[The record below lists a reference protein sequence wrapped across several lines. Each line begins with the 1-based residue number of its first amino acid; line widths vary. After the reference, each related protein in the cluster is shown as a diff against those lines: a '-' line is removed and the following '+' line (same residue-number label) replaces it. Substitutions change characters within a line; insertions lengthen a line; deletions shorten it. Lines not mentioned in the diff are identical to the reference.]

1 MRTWLHCAHLHMGG
15 EKMAKR
21 TGNITRPSD
30 VYAAGFSPRA
40 LRYALL
46 ATHYRSP
53 LEFGDD
59 SLAHATA
66 AVERLTTAV
75 SALEGYREA
84 RADDPSLLERLAV
97 ARSAFASALG
107 DDLNISAALAATF
120 DLVRDLNGRVA
131 ARSLSTSDAQRA
143 AEAIRELDLV
153 LRVLDDGDQVLDAD
167 LEAILEARVEARRAR
182 DWRRSD
188 ELRDALAAAG
198 ITVEDTPD
206 GQRWR
211 RAVG

>member
-1 MRTWLHCAHLHMGG
+1 MPTIRRW
-15 EKMAKR
+15 
-21 TGNITRPSD
+21 
-30 VYAAGFSPRA
+30 
-40 LRYALL
+40 
-46 ATHYRSP
+46 
-53 LEFGDD
+53 
-59 SLAHATA
+59 
-66 AVERLTTAV
+66 
-75 SALEGYREA
+75 
-84 RADDPSLLERLAV
+84 LERLAV

-143 AEAIRELDLV
+143 AEAIRELDMV